1 MEVYSSSNCLKSHML
16 EEIKLIEIKI
26 SKLILEKIAKN
37 VFNHLGTI
45 TLEDINYIEKSGQKM
60 VFAFPLSD

>member
-16 EEIKLIEIKI
+16 DEIKLIEINLT
-26 SKLILEKIAKN
+26 KLILDKIARN

-45 TLEDINYIEKSGQKM
+45 T
-60 VFAFPLSD
+60 